1 MYQKNLKCYKLIQLE
16 REPVICRAVVRS
28 PAVAIARHARACPPP
43 LGSRTGPG
51 HQRCRP
57 PIPPARA
64 GPHPPCLVPPGLDLC
79 PPHSHQESCKPSR
92 RPPLPL
98 PPTRQQ
104 CCRPAQ
110 RQSHEG
116 PIARGRQAAG
126 HPVGI
131 VTIPVVQGGGGEGC
145 RTQYPV
151 TPGIVQPL
159 DRVPPHGHPSSSS
172 SVAGHGGSDGRD
184 SGGSDN
190 DMFCCGMWSYVLC
203 FWYGGGAVC
212 VLVNKPGAP
221 AEIN

>member
-1 MYQKNLKCYKLIQLE
+1 MNQQNLKCYKLIQLE
-16 REPVICRAVVRS
+16 REPVICRAVIRS
-28 PAVAIARHARACPPP
+28 PAVAVARHARACPPP

-51 HQRCRP
+51 HQSCRP

-98 PPTRQQ
+98 Q

-116 PIARGRQAAG
+116 PIAGGRQAAA
-126 HPVGI
+126 HPARV
-131 VTIPVVQGGGGEGC
+131 VVVLTIQGGGGEGR
-145 RTQYPV
+145 RTQRPV

-159 DRVPPHGHPSSSS
+159 GWVPPHGHPSSSS
-172 SVAGHGGSDGRD
+172 SSSGARRGGSAR
-184 SGGSDN
+184 
-190 DMFCCGMWSYVLC
+190 
-203 FWYGGGAVC
+203 GGGC
-212 VLVNKPGAP
+212 RTRRQRRKRQRRQ
-221 AEIN
+221 